1 MTYFLQLNYA
11 KILGTRLERF
21 KIKRESPFLAESR
34 CAVCGDSAT
43 DKKKTRFSIYTKNG
57 ELNVGCYNCGLSTTL
72 LSYLKTYH
80 RTLFDEYIF
89 DKFKCNRPKHVIT
102 TPVESIAVPEK
113 VPIVSEARLLDLPYV
128 SELPVDHPARVY
140 VLSRQLPDYPFQYTD
155 QFFKF
160 SSQYNEQLSTGKTDE
175 CRLVIPFFDPTGR
188 VFAYQGRDLGGRSKN
203 KYITIQLNKKIP
215 KIFGLDRLDVNK
227 EILIVEG
234 PLDSLFLPNALAS
247 VNASLVSTAN
257 KLLHGINKPQASIV
271 IVLDNEPRNATIV
284 AEYKKAIESGYRI
297 VLWPR
302 EVDGIKDI
310 NEMVLRGV
318 DPLKVIKKN
327 TYSGL
332 EAQLKFATWKKI

>member
-21 KIKRESPFLAESR
+21 KIKRESPFLAVAR
-34 CAVCGDSAT
+34 CPVCGDSAT
-43 DKKKTRFSIYTKNG
+43 DKKKTRFSIYAKNS

-89 DKFKCNRPKHVIT
+89 DKFKCKDSAHVIT
-102 TPVESIAVPEK
+102 TQIAVPEK
-113 VPIVSEARLLDLPYV
+113 VPIPDARFLDLPYV

-160 SSQYNEQLSTGKTDE
+160 SSQYNEQLLTGKTDE

-215 KIFGLDRLDVNK
+215 KIFGLDRLDVNE

-257 KLLHGINKPQASIV
+257 KLLNGINKPQAQVV

-284 AEYKKAIESGYRI
+284 SEYKKAIESGYRI

-302 EVDGIKDI
+302 EVNGIKDI
-310 NEMVLRGV
+310 NEMVLRGF
-318 DPLKVIKKN
+318 DPLMVIKKN